1 MTNSTV
7 SPVPSF
13 EDGEIT
19 IEYTPIKPSHESKL
33 VLNSFDGLK
42 EIGMLFESSFEE
54 GKLTLCIELA
64 TDPDEARTRELIAA
78 ILEEAYGEVAVAKA
92 KVTIKWI

>member
-1 MTNSTV
+1 MTNSTAEAEEATV
-7 SPVPSF
+7 
-13 EDGEIT
+13 T

-54 GKLTLCIELA
+54 GKLTLCLELT
-64 TDPDEARTRELIAA
+64 TDPDEARLRELIAA

-92 KVTIKWI
+92 RVSVQWL